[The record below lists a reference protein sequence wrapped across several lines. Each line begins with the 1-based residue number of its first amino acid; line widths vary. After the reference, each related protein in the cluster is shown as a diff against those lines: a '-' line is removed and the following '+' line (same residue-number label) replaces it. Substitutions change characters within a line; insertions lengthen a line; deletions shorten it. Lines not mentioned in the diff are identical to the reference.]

1 MNKGVNMENKSVKSL
16 NIVSIVF
23 TSILFL
29 LAIDS
34 LIYAIVLEAGYSLQE
49 QWNLNQVIAFY
60 WTIFAF
66 FICICAVKTYNFI
79 TKDKLKW
86 TSYILLGG
94 AFIALF
100 VFTIISGI
108 NLNYPVSDNELVKV
122 LSLGAFIN
130 FLVMLIMCTVLLV
143 VDIVKGA
150 LVRKNM
156 KATPSKNQT
165 EDKPKKK
172 TWLLITSALI
182 FMASFAIMIAF
193 PVVFTPTLNIEV
205 NMERVNDSVEVE
217 IVNNSDYDIGGR
229 FYWSHLSRNIT
240 QLNSRDV
247 DVDKGESTSFTLI
260 YAYVEN
266 FEFKSLSFSAP
277 GLTTTYA
284 LGYAMIPVVLASG
297 SIFITTFINKSKK
310 Q

>member
-1 MNKGVNMENKSVKSL
+1 MENKSVKSL

-34 LIYAIVLEAGYSLQE
+34 LIYAIVLEVGYSLQE
-49 QWNLNQVIAFY
+49 QWNLNQVIAFL

-66 FICICAVKTYNFI
+66 FICICAVKIYNFF

-94 AFIALF
+94 AFITLF

-130 FLVMLIMCTVLLV
+130 FLVMLVMCTVLFV
-143 VDIVKGA
+143 VDIVKGV
-150 LVRKNM
+150 LVSKNT
-156 KATPSKNQT
+156 KTTPSENQA
-165 EDKPKKK
+165 ENADKPKKK
-172 TWLLITSALI
+172 TWLLITTVLI
-182 FMASFAIMIAF
+182 FVASFAIMVAF
-193 PVVFTPTLNIEV
+193 PVVFTPKLDIEI

-217 IVNNSDYDIGGR
+217 IVNNSEYDIGGR

-240 QLNSRDV
+240 QLNSRNV

-277 GLTTTYA
+277 GITTTYA

-297 SIFITTFINKSKK
+297 SIFITTLINKSKK

>member
-1 MNKGVNMENKSVKSL
+1 MENKSVKSL

-49 QWNLNQVIAFY
+49 QWNLNQVIAFL

-94 AFIALF
+94 AFITLF

-130 FLVMLIMCTVLLV
+130 FLVMLVMCTVLFV
-143 VDIVKGA
+143 VDIVKRI
-150 LVRKNM
+150 LVSKNT
-156 KATPSKNQT
+156 KTTPSENQT
-165 EDKPKKK
+165 ENADKPKKK
-172 TWLLITSALI
+172 TWLLITTALI
-182 FMASFAIMIAF
+182 FVASFAIMVAF
-193 PVVFTPTLNIEV
+193 PVVFTPKLNIEI

-217 IVNNSDYDIGGR
+217 IVNNSEYDIGGR

-240 QLNSRDV
+240 QLNSRNV

-277 GLTTTYA
+277 GITTTYA

-297 SIFITTFINKSKK
+297 SIFITTLINKSKK

>member
-1 MNKGVNMENKSVKSL
+1 MENKSVKSL

-49 QWNLNQVIAFY
+49 QWNLNQVIAFL
-60 WTIFAF
+60 WSIFTF
-66 FICICAVKTYNFI
+66 FICICAVKIYNFF

-94 AFIALF
+94 AFITLF

-130 FLVMLIMCTVLLV
+130 FLVMLVMCTVLFV
-143 VDIVKGA
+143 MDIVKGVLA
-150 LVRKNM
+150 SKNT
-156 KATPSKNQT
+156 KTTPSENQT
-165 EDKPKKK
+165 ADKPKKK
-172 TWLLITSALI
+172 TWLLITTALI
-182 FMASFAIMIAF
+182 FMTSFAIMVAF
-193 PVVFTPTLNIEV
+193 PVVFTPKLDIEI
-205 NMERVNDSVEVE
+205 NMERFNDSVEVE
-217 IVNNSDYDIGGR
+217 IVNNSEYDIGGR
-229 FYWSHLSRNIT
+229 FYWSYLSRNIT
-240 QLNSRDV
+240 QLDSRNV
-247 DVDKGESTSFTLI
+247 DIDKGESTSFTLI

-277 GLTTTYA
+277 GITTTYT
-284 LGYAMIPVVLASG
+284 LGYAMIPVMLASG
-297 SIFITTFINKSKK
+297 SIFITTFVNKSKK